1 MIITISREY
10 GSGGAEIA
18 HKLAERLGVP
28 CYDKSVAQLTAATSE
43 FSKESIEEAE
53 DRVSGMFEYATGT
66 YTASTLPLYDRI
78 YLAQRETLIALA
90 RAGNCVLVG
99 RCAANILE
107 EADIPSFN
115 VFIYAP
121 MEIRKKRI
129 AERHGVDLKKA
140 EKLIRRRDEFRRSYY
155 KRYAYSDWGNK
166 SNYDL
171 LINSKSGIDRAVEI
185 ICAAVGAK

>member
-1 MIITISREY
+1 
-10 GSGGAEIA
+10 
-18 HKLAERLGVP
+18 
-28 CYDKSVAQLTAATSE
+28 
-43 FSKESIEEAE
+43 
-53 DRVSGMFEYATGT
+53 
-66 YTASTLPLYDRI
+66 LPLYDRI

-90 RAGNCVLVG
+90 RAGECVLVG

-121 MEIRKKRI
+121 MENRKKRI
-129 AERHGVDLKKA
+129 AERQGVDLKKA

-171 LINSKSGIDRAVEI
+171 LINSRFGIDRAVET
-185 ICAAVGAK
+185 ICAAIGVK

>member
-1 MIITISREY
+1 M
-10 GSGGAEIA
+10 
-18 HKLAERLGVP
+18 P

-53 DRVSGMFEYATGT
+53 DRVSGMFEYATGS
-66 YTASTLPLYDRI
+66 YTAATLPLYDRI

-90 RAGNCVLVG
+90 RAGDCVLVG

-121 MEIRKKRI
+121 LEARKQRI
-129 AERHGVDLKKA
+129 AARQGVDLKKA
-140 EKLIRRRDEFRRSYY
+140 EKMIRRRDEFRRSYY

-171 LINSKSGIDRAVEI
+171 LINSQTGIDRSVDI